1 MATLDVED
9 ENILTSIFKDAFP
22 DSWQDNPDFVQYL
35 VELSSCGVER
45 LSREPDRL
53 AEEKSQI
60 LSETQDLAFH
70 NYTTFIHTADCSKEI
85 FQDFQIIEKH
95 VDNLLTKL
103 PPFSDECQNVVK
115 KAQEISSSRRMNTLT
130 LQRHTQLLEVLE
142 MPQLMDTCVRNGYYE
157 EALELAAHV
166 RRLEKKHAAIP
177 VIMSIVEEVKTS
189 TQLMLNQLI
198 HQLRTNLQ
206 LPACLRVIGFL
217 RRMDVFTE
225 AELRIKFLQA
235 RDSWFQGILE
245 AVPRDDPYAHITKTI
260 ELSRVHLFDIITQYR
275 AIFSDEDPLLTTTR
289 DETINEAALFHGWV
303 VQKVSHFLST
313 LEIDLQHGVGG
324 RLDSLLGQCMY
335 FGLSFSRVG
344 ADFRGLLPSIFKTAA
359 LQNFKAG
366 LKEANTRFEENMQ
379 SYNLLGVTSAGSG
392 INYGSSTQPGTVYP
406 PTVLLEFYPLAAYC
420 NHVLTAFNDL
430 RLCAPVNLACEIAD
444 CVQQSLLEVNRVI
457 LAFFRAEETTFN
469 LQEGEQ
475 FGQFCATYITDLLP
489 YLNKCLQVLFPASQ
503 LAQALGVSVTELHKL
518 GSVGQVDLK
527 AVLKQ
532 VSHLIPVVKESPT
545 PISSST
551 AAPHNPSSPPNQPA
565 NKTET
570 SVLRAQDT
578 DATGTTTVPGSQDT
592 DTTGTTTVAK
602 SPDTDTS
609 STTDIPRSPDT
620 DATGTIPVPKSPD
633 TDATGTTDIPR
644 SPNTDATGTTDIP
657 KSPDTDATG
666 TITVPKSP
674 DTDTTGTP
682 TVPKSPDTDA
692 TGPTPVP
699 QSPDT
704 DAVVH
709 SDDGR
714 VTHTDTTTVAATPDG
729 PDRVPVVAGPDTSV
743 DAVAP
748 SSADGW
754 SNSWGDNDFSI
765 DLDSVQLTGG
775 APAGI
780 DIGLASS
787 LVDSVLQGGTTSVG
801 ETGDVKKQD

>member
-35 VELSSCGVER
+35 IELSSCGVER

-85 FQDFQIIEKH
+85 FEDFQIIEKH

-115 KAQEISSSRRMNTLT
+115 KAQEISFSRRMNTLT

-177 VIMSIVEEVKTS
+177 VIISIVEEVKTS

-235 RDSWFQGILE
+235 RDAWFQGILDTI
-245 AVPRDDPYAHITKTI
+245 PKDDPYTHITKTI

-275 AIFSDEDPLLTTTR
+275 AIFSDEDPLLTTAR
-289 DETINEAALFHGWV
+289 DETINETALFHGWV
-303 VQKVSHFLST
+303 VQKVSQFLST
-313 LEIDLQHGVGG
+313 LETDLERGVGG

-344 ADFRGLLPSIFKTAA
+344 ADFRGLLPPIFKKAA
-359 LQNFKAG
+359 LLNFKAG

-379 SYNLLGVTSAGSG
+379 SYNLLGVTSSGSISSYGSG
-392 INYGSSTQPGTVYP
+392 TQPGTVYP

-444 CVQQSLLEVNRVI
+444 SLQQSLLEVNRVI

-469 LQEGEQ
+469 LKESEQ
-475 FGQFCATYITDLLP
+475 FGQFCATYVTDLLP

-518 GSVGQVDLK
+518 GTVGQVDLT

-532 VSHLIPVVKESPT
+532 VNHLIPVVKETPS
-545 PISSST
+545 PISSSVAT
-551 AAPHNPSSPPNQPA
+551 SDIPSSPVIP
-565 NKTET
+565 K
-570 SVLRAQDT
+570 SSDT
-578 DATGTTTVPGSQDT
+578 DTFGTTTVPDTNTTGTTTVPKSPDADTTSKTTVPNSDTTGRTTVPKFPDSNTTDPMTDPNT
-592 DTTGTTTVAK
+592 DTTGRA
-602 SPDTDTS
+602 
-609 STTDIPRSPDT
+609 
-620 DATGTIPVPKSPD
+620 
-633 TDATGTTDIPR
+633 
-644 SPNTDATGTTDIP
+644 
-657 KSPDTDATG
+657 
-666 TITVPKSP
+666 TVPKSQHTKAG
-674 DTDTTGTP
+674 DG
-682 TVPKSPDTDA
+682 SA
-692 TGPTPVP
+692 T
-699 QSPDT
+699 
-704 DAVVH
+704 H
-709 SDDGR
+709 SDPSTMINPANISEKD
-714 VTHTDTTTVAATPDG
+714 
-729 PDRVPVVAGPDTSV
+729 PVVPGPPV
-743 DAVAP
+743 GAEAA
-748 SSADGW
+748 SSGDGW
-754 SNSWGDNDFSI
+754 SNTWGDDFSI
-765 DLDSVQLTGG
+765 DLDTVQLTSG
-775 APAGI
+775 PPSGI
-780 DIGLASS
+780 DTQLASN
-787 LVDSVLQGGTTSVG
+787 LVDSLLQGEPTMVG
-801 ETGDVKKQD
+801 KTGDVKKQD